1 MVASGKRLS
10 ERPSA
15 ILSEVER
22 RTLRL
27 TGTPPDSELAKRLTQ
42 MAALRLLFTTLFL
55 VFVTL
60 VYLRG
65 QTGGFSS
72 LVAFVAVAVAYGLA
86 ALYAGLLR
94 RGRLLRGVAYAQ
106 IFTDQI
112 IWTSIVFITGGVSS
126 GAVTLYGLTCVAG
139 AIALG
144 GRGAIVALLSGAG
157 CYLVLVTALI
167 QGVLD
172 TPPDQSANLYIL
184 SWGAAAYPLFAN
196 LFGLSVVSVMAGY
209 LAERLRLAGGE
220 LARAEARAEAAERLA
235 SLGRL
240 ATGLAHEIRN
250 PLGGILGS
258 VELLAESPNLDEE
271 DRRLCHIVEREASR
285 LNDLVG
291 DMLHLSRPRLPAFAS
306 INLVATAKDVVEL
319 ARRSGRGEDVVVR
332 FEGPNALSVR
342 ADGAQ
347 VRQLL
352 WNLVRNAVQASSAG
366 AEVVVL
372 VESEPDG
379 VQVSVRDSGPGIAAE
394 SIERIFDAFFT
405 TRSHGTGVGLAVVK
419 QIVDAHGWSIDV
431 ASQDGAVFS
440 VRIPKRDVVEQGS
453 DPAPAPSKPPPSE

>member
-1 MVASGKRLS
+1 MAASGKRAS

-15 ILSEVER
+15 IPAEAER
-22 RTLRL
+22 RVTLIEA
-27 TGTPPDSELAKRLTQ
+27 PPDGELAKRLTQ
-42 MAALRLLFTTLFL
+42 MSALRLLFTTLFL

-72 LVAFVAVAVAYGLA
+72 LVAFVAVAAAYGLA

-106 IFTDQI
+106 ILTDQI

-144 GRGAIVALLSGAG
+144 SRGAIVSLLSGAG
-157 CYLVLVTALI
+157 CYLLLVAALIERVLV
-167 QGVLD
+167 

-184 SWGAAAYPLFAN
+184 TWTGAAYPLFAN
-196 LFGLSVVSVMAGY
+196 LFGLSVVSAMAGY

-258 VELLAESPNLDEE
+258 IELLAESPNLDEE
-271 DRRLCHIVEREASR
+271 DRRLCRIVEREASR

-291 DMLHLSRPRLPAFAS
+291 DMLHLSRPRPPAFGR

-319 ARRSGRGEDVVVR
+319 ARRSGRGEDVIVR
-332 FEGPNALSVR
+332 FEGPPNLLVR

-366 AEVVVL
+366 AEVVVV
-372 VESEPDG
+372 VEAAPSG
-379 VQVSVRDSGPGIAAE
+379 ALVSVRDSGPGIPTD
-394 SIERIFDAFFT
+394 SLDRIFDAFFT

-419 QIVDAHGWSIDV
+419 QIVDAHGWSIEV
-431 ASQDGAVFS
+431 ASQEGAVFS
-440 VRIPKRDVVEQGS
+440 VQIPSRDVVEQGS
-453 DPAPAPSKPPPSE
+453 DPAPALSKASAG